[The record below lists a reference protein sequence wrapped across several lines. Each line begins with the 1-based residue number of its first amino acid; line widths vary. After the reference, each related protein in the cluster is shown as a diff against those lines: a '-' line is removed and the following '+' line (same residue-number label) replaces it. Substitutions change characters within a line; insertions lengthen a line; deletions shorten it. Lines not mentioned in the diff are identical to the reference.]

1 MKCNIKL
8 MSTKCTFPER
18 FKCKVQIKALRRKS
32 GVLSK
37 KTAKHKT
44 STFIKKMSRVISK
57 IKTKLG
63 TEKDKDAKKSQTSTT
78 SRTSS
83 KSTLKTSKNSK
94 LSSKTERVGG
104 SNAESNL
111 DNLNPREAA
120 RRAAEERYKTQK

>member
-1 MKCNIKL
+1 
-8 MSTKCTFPER
+8 
-18 FKCKVQIKALRRKS
+18 
-32 GVLSK
+32 
-37 KTAKHKT
+37 
-44 STFIKKMSRVISK
+44 MSRVISK

-63 TEKDKDAKKSQTSTT
+63 TEKDKDTKKSQTSTT